1 MSIKAISNARRA
13 NKRMSDNTTI
23 SHTLERLNAEL
34 SQAKFLNERLQSR
47 FKLDKVKEERDAAKA
62 QLKTVEQERDAAKVQ
77 LKIVEAEC
85 NDEREEHERVL
96 LRLRVALQAYTKS
109 GEAPQ
114 TSCNSQREGAVFLI

>member
-1 MSIKAISNARRA
+1 
-13 NKRMSDNTTI
+13 MSDDTTI

-34 SQAKFLNERLQSR
+34 SQAKFLNERLQ

-114 TSCNSQREGAVFLI
+114 TSCKCQREGAVFLI

>member
-1 MSIKAISNARRA
+1 
-13 NKRMSDNTTI
+13 MSDNTTI

-34 SQAKFLNERLQSR
+34 SQAKFLNERLQ